1 MAKNQEILYRV
12 QVGGIFLD
20 LHTKAPLVFLINP
33 KETIYIPIWIGF
45 IEASAIYYYL
55 KNFMTPRPFTVEVL
69 YNIMRRD
76 LKCEISRVVIS
87 DIAGGTYFADLVYK
101 DKAGKEYVRDLRPS
115 DAIGLA
121 LKAKAPIYMVKK
133 IVDSFSA
140 SHREEFKKLY
150 LNLLKHQK
158 DIDIFRI

>member
-1 MAKNQEILYRV
+1 MAKNQEAIYRV

-33 KETIYIPIWIGF
+33 KEAIYIPIWIGF

-55 KNFMTPRPFTVEVL
+55 KNYMTPRPFTIEVL

-76 LKCEISRVVIS
+76 LKCEVVKVVVS

-101 DKAGKEYVRDLRPS
+101 DRTGKEYVRDLRPS

-121 LKAKAPIYMVKK
+121 LKAKAPIYIVRK
-133 IVDSFSA
+133 IVDSFDTA
-140 SHREEFKKLY
+140 QREEFRKLY
-150 LNLLKHQK
+150 LNLLKQQK
-158 DIDIFRI
+158 DIDIFKM